1 MSNFNSSEP
10 AVALNCPNC
19 GKPLLKSKFGGE
31 GAMWC
36 KDYKKCGFKGIKGQG
51 FKQTISTDP
60 IPVLTTMSEEQ
71 KAVVKFTEE
80 NDENLI
86 VEALAGTGKT
96 TVLVQQTRVLHKIG
110 HSVAI
115 HAFARRDRYAIQA
128 RVNDKATVNTS
139 SGWGLKMLSNYAKKC
154 GYRANVNFD
163 GMVGFQLIGQ
173 LKDDGLIP
181 KEKDGGAWQIK
192 RPVFN
197 AITALVEKTRSVL
210 PMSAKGTGG
219 LPVKPSDKDYMDIA
233 LRFGIDINDA
243 DKEQVLH
250 YTKILMSRFMSLEWC
265 MKNGIDGTG
274 MLFLPVYH
282 DLRPA
287 EADKFDRILVD
298 ECQDQSYYTRMVAQ
312 MWKKSNGRII
322 AVGDKN
328 QAIYAW
334 RGADS
339 RSIEEMAA
347 VMVGGTP
354 KRLPLTECRR
364 CSKEVI
370 KVAQCL
376 VPEIKSLPNAP
387 EGKVEHM
394 PTDDL
399 LLERLVVERKG
410 LVICRANAPLISLCL
425 QLLGKK
431 VGAIILRS
439 NIVKD
444 LLTLIENGSN
454 GQGPDASIEKVLN
467 HVNEWEQERLL
478 KLSTRQGVERQI
490 QTVQDKAA
498 CLRALA
504 DIPGVRTARDLKAQ
518 IDSMFEGTNDDERYK
533 PDPKKTVVLS
543 TVHGAKG
550 GEAPTVYLY
559 SPASKKEESASL
571 WDAIWTDAEDRNN
584 TLYVGITRAEHT
596 LVFVGMMPRL
606 ERFPDS
612 PTAQVEMIM
621 SPLPVQS
628 EVIKSNPSVATVKPI
643 QPAIEAKPAGK
654 RAPIVPQL
662 PAPLPATAYVPQTME
677 QRQER
682 MKKSVEE
689 VVAAKK
695 PVVKK
700 VVKKVIA
707 PIVLKKLP
715 PLKIVK
721 AKKK

>member
-1 MSNFNSSEP
+1 MSNFSNGSEP
-10 AVALNCPNC
+10 AVKLNCPNC
-19 GKPLLKSKFGGE
+19 AKPLAKSKFGGE

-36 KDYKKCGFKGIKGQG
+36 PNKKVCGFKGIKGQG
-51 FKQTISTDP
+51 FKVEISTDP
-60 IPVLTTMSEEQ
+60 IPVLTTMSPEQ

-80 NDENLI
+80 SDENLI

-115 HAFARRDRYAIQA
+115 HAFARRDRYAIQS
-128 RVNDKATVNTS
+128 RVNDKAIVNTS
-139 SGWGLKMLSNYAKKC
+139 SGWGLRMLSNYARKC
-154 GYRANVNFD
+154 GYRTNVNFD

-243 DKEQVLH
+243 DKEQILH

-339 RSIEEMAA
+339 RSIEEMATI
-347 VMVGGTP
+347 MGGNP
-354 KRLPLTECRR
+354 KRLPLTLCRR

-370 KVAQCL
+370 KVAQTI
-376 VPEIKSLPNAP
+376 VPEIKALDTAI
-387 EGKVEHM
+387 EGSVEHM

-399 LLERLVVERKG
+399 LLERLVQERKG

-584 TLYVGITRAEHT
+584 TLYVGITRAEEK
-596 LVFVGMMPRL
+596 LVFVGIMPRL
-606 ERFPDS
+606 ERFPDMM
-612 PTAQVEMIM
+612 PME
-621 SPLPVQS
+621 L
-628 EVIKSNPSVATVKPI
+628 PSVPQNVYAAVPSVVPTVEPI
-643 QPAIEAKPAGK
+643 QPRK
-654 RAPIVPQL
+654 RAIIVPQL
-662 PAPLPATAYVPQTME
+662 APPLPATAYVPKPAAP
-677 QRQER
+677 
-682 MKKSVEE
+682 KKVSKKVTKI
-689 VVAAKK
+689 VA
-695 PVVKK
+695 PVV
-700 VVKKVIA
+700 
-707 PIVLKKLP
+707 KKLP
-715 PLKIVK
+715 PLKKVVLV
-721 AKKK
+721 KKKK